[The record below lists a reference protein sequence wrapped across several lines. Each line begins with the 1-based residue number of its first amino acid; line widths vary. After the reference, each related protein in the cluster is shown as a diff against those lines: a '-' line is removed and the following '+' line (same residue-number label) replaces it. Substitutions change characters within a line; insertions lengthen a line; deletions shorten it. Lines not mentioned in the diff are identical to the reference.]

1 MPLIAIVLAAGVAAP
16 TDAYLDQTRAR
27 WEQFSKQIWG
37 YAETGLHEE
46 KSAKAFEDVL
56 EKEGFQVTR
65 GVAGMPTAFVA
76 TAGKGEPVV
85 AILAEYDALPGLSQ
99 KAGEPKKDPEK
110 EGAPGHGCGHN
121 LLGTAA
127 LAAGIAANH
136 ARIEQKLPGTIQVFG
151 TPAEELLLGK
161 VFMLKAGS
169 FDHTDVVL
177 TWHPETANQVV
188 TRPRLALTATDVE
201 FFGKTAHAAIAPW
214 LGRSSLDA
222 VELFDHAMA
231 LMREHIQP
239 TARIHRTI
247 KNGGLVP
254 NVIPDYAKI
263 QVWLRDQTG
272 TAVQEMLERMR
283 KAAEGAALGTETRA
297 KVTILASGRDPINN
311 EVIRRVMQKELE
323 RVGAPRWDEKD
334 QEFAKAVQKEVGA
347 EPAGLS
353 TEIVPFGPNHGNSA
367 SSDIGEVSAAKP
379 LAELNVVARPIGTAS
394 HTWGQTACAVHPLG
408 LKGMD
413 VASKVLAAS
422 AVDFLV
428 QPKLV
433 SDAKAELVRATK
445 GKPYQSPLAQDAK
458 PSVY

>member
-1 MPLIAIVLAAGVAAP
+1 MLLAIVLAAGAAAP
-16 TDAYLDQTRAR
+16 TDAYLDQTRTQ
-27 WEQFSKQIWG
+27 WEKFSQQIWG

-56 EKEGFQVTR
+56 EKEGFTVTK

-99 KAGEPKKDPEK
+99 KPGEPKKDPEK

-127 LAAGIAANH
+127 LAAGVAANR

-161 VFMLKAGS
+161 VFMLKAGA
-169 FDHTDVVL
+169 FDHTDIVL
-177 TWHPETANQVV
+177 TWHPEASNQVV

-201 FFGKTAHAAIAPW
+201 FFGKTAHAAASPW

-231 LMREHIQP
+231 LMREHIHP

-272 TAVQEMLERMR
+272 TDVQEMLERMR
-283 KAAEGAALGTETRA
+283 KAADGAALGTETRA
-297 KVTILASGRDPINN
+297 KVTVLASGRDPINN
-311 EVIRRVMQKELE
+311 EVVGRVMQKHLD
-323 RVGAPRWDEKD
+323 RIGAPKFDDKD
-334 QEFAKAVQKEVGA
+334 QEFAKALQKEVGV
-347 EPAGLS
+347 EQTGLS
-353 TEIVPFGPNHGNSA
+353 TEVVPFGPNHGGTA
-367 SSDIGEVSAAKP
+367 SSDLGEVSAAKP
-379 LAELNVVARPIGTAS
+379 LAELNVVTRPMGTAA
-394 HTWGQTACAVHPLG
+394 HTWGQTACAIHPLG
-408 LKGMD
+408 LKGME
-413 VASKVLAAS
+413 VGSKVLGAS
-422 AVDFLV
+422 AVDFL
-428 QPKLV
+428 QNPKLV
-433 SDAKAELVRATK
+433 GDAKAEFAKATK
-445 GKPYQSPLAQDAK
+445 GKPYQSPLAADAR
-458 PSVY
+458 PAVY